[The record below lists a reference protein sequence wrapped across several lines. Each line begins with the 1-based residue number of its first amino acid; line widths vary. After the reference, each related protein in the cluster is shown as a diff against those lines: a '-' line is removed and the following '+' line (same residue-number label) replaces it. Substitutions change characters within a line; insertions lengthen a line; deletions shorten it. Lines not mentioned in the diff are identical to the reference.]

1 MAITL
6 STYVIGE
13 AAFAKVVE
21 TKNGEAILLAGHV
34 FEVSGPV
41 IDGQSPANI
50 LSKALRQTLRSDE
63 AQTSTLCGDLSDF
76 YERGLQAGNALRKGT
91 A

>member
-6 STYVIGE
+6 SAYVIGE
-13 AAFAKVVE
+13 ASFAKVVE
-21 TKNGEAILLAGHV
+21 TQNGEAILLAGHV

-41 IDGQSPANI
+41 IDGQSPATI
-50 LSKALRQTLRSDE
+50 LSKALRQTLRSCEDSAE
-63 AQTSTLCGDLSDF
+63 ASPRCEDAFQ
-76 YERGLQAGNALRKGT
+76 RGVMAGNAIRKGL